1 MLFFGQVT
9 FDSAIIRIVY
19 YRKIVCFNPQNRLL
33 YLPPQNRLLYAES
46 SAFDRTLRKRFSLFD
61 KSVVVKVAQYHLTDL
76 TSDVVLGMTNAMSH
90 NRTYKYFVK

>member
-33 YLPPQNRLLYAES
+33 YPPPQKNRLLYAES
-46 SAFDRTLRKRFSLFD
+46 SAFDRTLQKRFSLFD

-76 TSDVVLGMTNAMSH
+76 TSDKIIHTELYVIIT
-90 NRTYKYFVK
+90 

>member
-33 YLPPQNRLLYAES
+33 YPPQNRLLYAES
-46 SAFDRTLRKRFSLFD
+46 SAFDRTLQKRFSLFD

-76 TSDVVLGMTNAMSH
+76 TSDKIIHTELYDIIT
-90 NRTYKYFVK
+90 

>member
-33 YLPPQNRLLYAES
+33 YAES
-46 SAFDRTLRKRFSLFD
+46 SAFDRTLQKRFSLFD

-76 TSDVVLGMTNAMSH
+76 TSDKIIHTELYDIIT
-90 NRTYKYFVK
+90 